1 MKLNQK
7 VRYAVGCLFELSK
20 NIGSFM
26 TAEAIAHRLSIPA
39 SYAHK
44 VLQAMS
50 HAGFVLSH
58 KGLGYKLARPLAEIT
73 ALQVIETMTAD
84 VDPNATNPDMA
95 IAFENRINIMLSNVS
110 LEALC
115 K

>member
-20 NIGSFM
+20 NIGTFIG
-26 TAEAIAHRLSIPA
+26 AEAIAHRLNIPV

-44 VLQAMS
+44 VLQAMA
-50 HAGFVLSH
+50 HAGFVVSQ
-58 KGLGYKLARPLAEIT
+58 KGLGYKLARPLGEIT

-95 IAFENRINIMLSNVS
+95 VAFETQINKMLSNVS
-110 LEALC
+110 LEVLC

>member
-1 MKLNQK
+1 
-7 VRYAVGCLFELSK
+7 LFELSK
-20 NIGSFM
+20 NIGTFIG
-26 TAEAIAHRLSIPA
+26 ADAIAHRLNIPA

-50 HAGFVLSH
+50 RAGFVISQ

-95 IAFENRINIMLSNVS
+95 VTFEIQINKMLSNVS